1 MKKLMTVLLGIL
13 LAANV
18 TNAALTSNGEIAA
31 NIALTTAITVAA
43 YPTNTAT
50 GAPALVIAGNAL
62 NVDVVT
68 GIVIDDN
75 SIAGWTLDVVPT
87 TGVLTN
93 ATNGATMAY
102 DLTMVNIGGTLGT
115 ALTLNASSP
124 LALGAAAIT
133 ATGTATAATVAYSF
147 DLNMDVANTET
158 ANKLSGDYVDTITLT
173 IASND

>member
-1 MKKLMTVLLGIL
+1 MKKLMTVLLGLL

-18 TNAALTSNGEIAA
+18 TNAALTSNGEVAA
-31 NIALTTAITVAA
+31 SIGLTTAITVAA
-43 YPTNTAT
+43 YPTSTAT
-50 GAPALVIAGNAL
+50 GTPAPVLAGDAL

-93 ATNGATMAY
+93 ATNGSTMVYSLTMANLGGVIGTGLAVTATTP
-102 DLTMVNIGGTLGT
+102 LT
-115 ALTLNASSP
+115 
-124 LALGAAAIT
+124 LGAAAIT
-133 ATGTATAATVAYSF
+133 ATGTATAATIAYSF
-147 DLNMDVANTET
+147 DLNMDVTAAET
-158 ANKLSGDYVDTITLT
+158 ANKLSGDYVDTVTFT